1 MWHAAAPNHAAPSPS
16 TARRLMRE
24 HVSMPGAT
32 PSSARSRRVLLLVA
46 SAILLITMGVR
57 QSTGLFLL
65 PIIAATGLGV
75 LSVSFAF
82 AVGQLVWGA
91 AQPLLGM
98 LADRIGAYWVIIGGA
113 GLIAAGAVLTSQVNS
128 ELGLVVTFGILAPAG
143 AAAGSFAILI
153 GATARHLPADKR
165 SFAAGLINAG
175 GSLGQFLFAPLI
187 QWIISRSDWVNGLLT
202 LAAAA
207 LLTVPLA

>member
-1 MWHAAAPNHAAPSPS
+1 AAPPHATQSEVHRASPD
-16 TARRLMRE
+16 TRNL
-24 HVSMPGAT
+24 SMPSAT

-46 SAILLITMGVR
+46 STILLITMGVR

-91 AQPLLGM
+91 AQPFLGM
-98 LADRIGAYWVIIGGA
+98 LADRIGAYWVITGGA
-113 GLIAAGAVLTSQVNS
+113 LLIAAGAVLTSQVSS
-128 ELGLVVTFGILAPAG
+128 ELGLVVTLGILAPAG

-153 GATARHLPADKR
+153 GATARYLPADER
-165 SFAAGLINAG
+165 SWAAGLINAG
-175 GSLGQFLFAPLI
+175 GSLG
-187 QWIISRSDWVNGLLT
+187 
-202 LAAAA
+202 
-207 LLTVPLA
+207 